1 LSCPTTTASSPSG
14 KQNFLKE
21 SGNLISLYQI
31 AMEAIG
37 ESSVASLSVTTN
49 ALHGNSRY
57 SANNF
62 LEEPAKV
69 PPPVPMRRRFRNN
82 LIVLIIFAV
91 YMTVCMNF
99 YIYYEG
105 WSAAESLSFV
115 VETMTTVGM
124 QSLRVSNRLKRY
136 LLTYISACFV

>member
-1 LSCPTTTASSPSG
+1 
-14 KQNFLKE
+14 
-21 SGNLISLYQI
+21 
-31 AMEAIG
+31 MEAIS

-62 LEEPAKV
+62 LEEPAKD

-115 VETMTTVGM
+115 VETMTTVGTL
-124 QSLRVSNRLKRY
+124 SLRASDHLKHY
-136 LLTYISACFV
+136 LLIYICTCFV